1 MWQSRMFGSAVL
13 MQPQF
18 KVAPSLENHD
28 RDCGAGFARSIEFAA
43 IEPAPRQGLAPDL
56 AGRLAERFARPTAVR
71 AVSTRVAALT
81 AALTASGT
89 HRGGVCVVSALASAA
104 TLQAIAAAGLRPW
117 LVDVDPYSWMFDP
130 AHLRERLGEAPPPI
144 EAIVPTCAFGRAPDM
159 AAWAAFHFE
168 TGLPIVVDAAEAFD
182 VVMEAPV
189 PVVVGL
195 PGGRGVFVACEDAE
209 LVARLDAP
217 AFAGEAGLDGWSGQ
231 RLRLATAAQRL
242 RMLLLG
248 APIAFQPGWGVSWVS
263 DAWVVRLAEGAAP
276 AVAAKLAAEG
286 YATNPVGPGVGIRDQ
301 TPVTDHLARSVLSLP
316 FHADLG
322 IAELDELA
330 DAVRRAL

>member
-1 MWQSRMFGSAVL
+1 MQSQSKAAPLLEVRERDTLVARGVPASFSAVEHL
-13 MQPQF
+13 
-18 KVAPSLENHD
+18 L
-28 RDCGAGFARSIEFAA
+28 
-43 IEPAPRQGLAPDL
+43 RQGLTSGLDS
-56 AGRLAERFARPTAVR
+56 RLAERFDRPTAVR
-71 AVSTRVAALT
+71 AVSTRVAALA
-81 AALTASGT
+81 AALTASGVR
-89 HRGGVCVVSALASAA
+89 RGGVCIVPALASAA
-104 TLQAIAAAGLRPW
+104 TLEGIAAAGLKPW

-159 AAWAAFHFE
+159 AAWAAFHVE
-168 TGLPIVVDAAEAFD
+168 TGLPIVVDACEGFD
-182 VVMEAPV
+182 VVMDAPV
-189 PVVVGL
+189 PVIVGL
-195 PGGRGVFVACEDAE
+195 PGGRGVFVACEDADF
-209 LVARLDAP
+209 VARLNAP
-217 AFAGEAGLDGWSGQ
+217 AFAGDAGLDGWSSQ

-248 APIAFQPGWGVSWVS
+248 APISFQPGWGVSWVS
-263 DAWVVRLAEGAAP
+263 DAWVVRLADGAAP

-286 YATNPVGPGVGIRDQ
+286 YATNPVGPGHSARDAM
-301 TPVTDHLARSVLSLP
+301 PVADRLAGSVLSLP

>member
-1 MWQSRMFGSAVL
+1 MQSRIFGSAVP
-13 MQPQF
+13 MQPQP
-18 KVAPSLENHD
+18 KAAPSLEARK
-28 RDCGAGFARSIEFAA
+28 RDKLVARGVPQDFAA
-43 IEPAPRQGLAPDL
+43 VEQLLRQGLTPGLDS
-56 AGRLAERFARPTAVR
+56 RLAERFDRPTAVR
-71 AVSTRVAALT
+71 AVSTRVAALA
-81 AALTASGT
+81 AALAASGVR
-89 HRGGVCVVSALASAA
+89 RGGVCIVPALASAA
-104 TLQAIAAAGLRPW
+104 TLEGIAAAGLKPW

-159 AAWAAFHFE
+159 AAWAAFHVE
-168 TGLPIVVDAAEAFD
+168 TGLPIVVDACEGFD
-182 VVMEAPV
+182 VVMDAPV

-195 PGGRGVFVACEDAE
+195 PGGRGVFVACEDADF
-209 LVARLDAP
+209 VARLEAP
-217 AFAGEAGLDGWSGQ
+217 AFAGDDGLDGWSGQ

-248 APIAFQPGWGVSWVS
+248 APIRFQPGWGMSWVS
-263 DAWVVRLAEGAAP
+263 DAWVVSLAEGAAP

-286 YATNPVGPGVGIRDQ
+286 YLTNPVGPGHSARDEM
-301 TPVTDHLARSVLSLP
+301 PVADRLAKSVLSLP

-322 IAELDELA
+322 ITELDELA

>member
-1 MWQSRMFGSAVL
+1 MQSQPNPAPTRARKREKIAPVL
-13 MQPQF
+13 GVP
-18 KVAPSLENHD
+18 AD
-28 RDCGAGFARSIEFAA
+28 FAA
-43 IEPAPRQGLAPDL
+43 VEKVLRQGLAPGLD
-56 AGRLAERFARPTAVR
+56 ARLADRFDRPTAVR

-81 AALTASGT
+81 SALVASGV
-89 HRGGVCVVSALASAA
+89 RPGGVCIVPALASAA
-104 TLQAIAAAGLRPW
+104 TLEAVAAAGLRAW
-117 LVDVDPYSWMFDP
+117 LVDIDPYSWMFDP

-159 AAWAAFHFE
+159 HAWAAFHRE
-168 TGLPIVVDAAEAFD
+168 TGLPIVVDATEGFD

-195 PGGRGVFVACEDAE
+195 PSGQGVFVACEDADF
-209 LVARLDAP
+209 VARLDAP
-217 AFAGEAGLDGWSGQ
+217 AFAGESGLEGWSNQ

-248 APIAFQPGWGVSWVS
+248 ATIGFQPGWGVSWVS
-263 DAWVVRLAEGAAP
+263 DAWVVSLAEGAAP
-276 AVAAKLAAEG
+276 AVAARLADLG
-286 YATNPVGPGVGIRDQ
+286 YATNPVGPGVGVRDE
-301 TPVTDHLARSVLSLP
+301 TPVADRLAKSVLSLP

-330 DAVRRAL
+330 EAVRKALV